1 MLFALIKNIIL
12 MFLEM
17 VKKTSFK
24 TVGMGR
30 GIVYNSQYIKGKWES
45 IVKEKGE
52 EVSGKKITK
61 RIHYGY
67 GYSC

>member
-12 MFLEM
+12 TFVKI

-24 TVGMGR
+24 TIGMEKE
-30 GIVYNSQYIKGKWES
+30 IVPNSQYIKGKWES
-45 IVKEKGE
+45 ITKEKGE
-52 EVSGKKITK
+52 EVSGKEITK
-61 RIHYGY
+61 RIHHGY